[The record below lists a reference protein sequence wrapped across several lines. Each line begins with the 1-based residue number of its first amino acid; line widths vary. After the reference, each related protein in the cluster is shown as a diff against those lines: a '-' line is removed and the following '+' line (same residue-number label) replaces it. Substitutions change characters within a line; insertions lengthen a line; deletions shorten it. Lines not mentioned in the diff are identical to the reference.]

1 MGIRTSRALLTES
14 WTSDVTA
21 IETAIGQ
28 FEAAR
33 AVTND
38 CEIAL
43 FEIDRDHHLH
53 VNVTHKHPTRTVRGW
68 AGPASLARGFVHN
81 RRFDDRT
88 PGRIISQI
96 RHMVFAGRAI
106 H

>member
-1 MGIRTSRALLTES
+1 MRIRTSRTLLTES
-14 WTSDVTA
+14 WTAEVAA

-28 FEAAR
+28 FETAR

-38 CEIAL
+38 CQIAL
-43 FEIDRDHHLH
+43 FEVNHDDRLH

-68 AGPASLARGFVHN
+68 TGPASLKRGFVHN

-88 PGRIISQI
+88 PDAIIRQI
-96 RHMVFAGRAI
+96 RQMVFAGRTI